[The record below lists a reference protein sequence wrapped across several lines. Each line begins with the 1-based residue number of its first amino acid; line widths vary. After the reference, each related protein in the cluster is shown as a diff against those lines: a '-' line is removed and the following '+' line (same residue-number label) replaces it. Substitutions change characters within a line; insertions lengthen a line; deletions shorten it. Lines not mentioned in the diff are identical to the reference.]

1 MRAPI
6 SGCVFYSFNY
16 IKMKKWL
23 AFLLLFAFPCVSY
36 GVVYPYTNSSFS
48 SRITT
53 TTWSIKITLP
63 TPQPTSL
70 CWDEYAF
77 QQATQDDLI
86 KYISEDDL
94 NTAISKI
101 NNMNSTLDSL
111 NRALDNT
118 YNTTCWTMSTALCN
132 SRIQAKQQEIYS
144 NYVPRICQQ
153 RTELISF
160 MREAYERWYEELKNT
175 TNNISKWLSSADEAA
190 NNGNYTKA
198 INDYEEALPYLEK
211 LDWMESVIS
220 QVKST
225 ITNLKKAKELQEE
238 SEKTEKE
245 WNKLTE
251 QYNKALEYGK
261 EWDYDRAIKTL
272 ENIIKNEW
280 TVEWWDNYKLA
291 KEALNIYKEWKKKL
305 EEWEKYYQETWKVP
319 TNGNN
324 SNLPEL
330 NQAILRMYEKW
341 LTIFNEPESFMA
353 SRWLRR
359 DEAAKFYVQY
369 AKQVM
374 WKTPDY
380 SRQWCNF
387 KDLGEAWSDLKDII
401 VESCQLWL
409 FQWSNWKFMPTQQL
423 TNAQAITVFM
433 RLLEWYKDETWT
445 HFANNYYESAHNQWF
460 LYDTSLDNRWNFDVY
475 TTRWD
480 VAKMLFRGQ
489 KQ

>member
-23 AFLLLFAFPCVSY
+23 AFLLLFVFPCVSY
-36 GVVYPYTNSSFS
+36 GVVYPYINSSFS

-70 CWDEYAF
+70 CWDDYAF
-77 QQATQDDLI
+77 DLATKGENLRVLL
-86 KYISEDDL
+86 EDDL
-94 NTAISKI
+94 ETATSMINNINNTMDAYINYMDSYNASINNACNTA
-101 NNMNSTLDSL
+101 
-111 NRALDNT
+111 
-118 YNTTCWTMSTALCN
+118 WGPMSDAMCN
-132 SRIQAKQQEIYS
+132 VRKQQAAERANANSQHSY
-144 NYVPRICQQ
+144 YVNSICSQ
-153 RTELISF
+153 RANLISF
-160 MREAYERWYEELKNT
+160 MQEAYERWYKELKNT
-175 TNNISKWLSSADEAA
+175 TDNISKWLSSADEAA

-225 ITNLKKAKELQEE
+225 ITNLKKAKEIQEE

-291 KEALNIYKEWKKKL
+291 KEALDIYKEWKKKL

-380 SRQWCNF
+380 SRQ
-387 KDLGEAWSDLKDII
+387 
-401 VESCQLWL
+401 
-409 FQWSNWKFMPTQQL
+409 
-423 TNAQAITVFM
+423 
-433 RLLEWYKDETWT
+433 
-445 HFANNYYESAHNQWF
+445 
-460 LYDTSLDNRWNFDVY
+460 
-475 TTRWD
+475 
-480 VAKMLFRGQ
+480 
-489 KQ
+489 